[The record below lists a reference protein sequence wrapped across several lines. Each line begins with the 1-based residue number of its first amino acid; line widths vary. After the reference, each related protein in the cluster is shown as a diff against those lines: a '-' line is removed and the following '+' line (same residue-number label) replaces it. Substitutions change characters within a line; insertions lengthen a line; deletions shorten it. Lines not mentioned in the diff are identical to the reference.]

1 MDKIKRYKD
10 FKGRDYI
17 LDEVNDIVEGTLA
30 YLSDEG
36 FVFSAETLFNDVLIF
51 INKIPKGVSPP
62 FDYDPF
68 SWLDVKEYVISLF
81 ERLEKAF
88 NDFNI
93 KAFIKIGSHYKSSG
107 NLYNYRDKEIT
118 YKEMLDFSDDDQ
130 IVKKGQY
137 IYGIRF
143 CLS

>member
-36 FVFSAETLFNDVLIF
+36 FVFSTSSFFNDISIF
-51 INKIPKGVSPP
+51 INRAQKLSPP

-81 ERLEKAF
+81 ERLHKRFAD
-88 NDFNI
+88 NWNV
-93 KAFIKIGSHYKSSG
+93 KVYLKVGSYYH
-107 NLYNYRDKEIT
+107 NEEEIA
-118 YKEMLDFSDDDQ
+118 YQEMLNITDDE
-130 IVKKGQY
+130 VKRKGLTN
-137 IYGIRF
+137 IFGVRI

>member
-10 FKGRDYI
+10 FKDRDYI
-17 LDEVNDIVEGTLA
+17 LNEVSDIVEGTLA

-36 FVFSAETLFNDVLIF
+36 FVFSTSIFFNDILIF
-51 INKIPKGVSPP
+51 INRAQKGSPP

-81 ERLEKAF
+81 ERL
-88 NDFNI
+88 
-93 KAFIKIGSHYKSSG
+93 HKSFADNWNVKVYLKVG
-107 NLYNYRDKEIT
+107 NYYRNEQEIT
-118 YKEMLDFSDDDQ
+118 YQEMLNSTDDE
-130 IVKKGQY
+130 VERKGLTN
-137 IYGIRF
+137 IFGVRF

>member
-36 FVFSAETLFNDVLIF
+36 FVFSTSSFFNDISIF
-51 INKIPKGVSPP
+51 INRAQKLSPP

-81 ERLEKAF
+81 ERLYKRFAD
-88 NDFNI
+88 NWNI
-93 KAFIKIGSHYKSSG
+93 KVYLKVGSY
-107 NLYNYRDKEIT
+107 YRNEEEIT
-118 YKEMLDFSDDDQ
+118 YQEMLNITDDE
-130 IVKKGQY
+130 VERKGLTN
-137 IYGIRF
+137 IFGVRI

>member
-1 MDKIKRYKD
+1 MDKIKSYKD

-36 FVFSAETLFNDVLIF
+36 FVFSTSSFFNDISIF
-51 INKIPKGVSPP
+51 INRAQKLSPP
-62 FDYDPF
+62 FDYDSF

-81 ERLEKAF
+81 ERLHKRFAD
-88 NDFNI
+88 NWNI
-93 KAFIKIGSHYKSSG
+93 KVYLKVGSY
-107 NLYNYRDKEIT
+107 YRNEEEIT
-118 YKEMLDFSDDDQ
+118 YQEMLNITDDE
-130 IVKKGQY
+130 VERKGLTN
-137 IYGIRF
+137 IFGVRF

>member
-17 LDEVNDIVEGTLA
+17 LDEVSDIVEGTLA

-36 FVFSAETLFNDVLIF
+36 FVFSAETFFNDVQIY
-51 INKIPKGVSPP
+51 INKPKSKTHINDDEYVK
-62 FDYDPF
+62 F

-93 KAFIKIGSHYKSSG
+93 KTFIKIG
-107 NLYNYRDKEIT
+107 
-118 YKEMLDFSDDDQ
+118 
-130 IVKKGQY
+130 
-137 IYGIRF
+137 
-143 CLS
+143 

>member
-17 LDEVNDIVEGTLA
+17 LDEVSDIVEGTLA

-36 FVFSAETLFNDVLIF
+36 FVFSAETFFNGVLIF
-51 INKIPKGVSPP
+51 VNKPPKGVSPP

-81 ERLEKAF
+81 ERLHKRFAD
-88 NDFNI
+88 NWNV
-93 KAFIKIGSHYKSSG
+93 KVYLKVGSY
-107 NLYNYRDKEIT
+107 YRNEQEIT
-118 YKEMLDFSDDDQ
+118 YQEMLNSTDDE
-130 IVKKGQY
+130 VERKGLTN
-137 IYGIRF
+137 IFGVRF